1 MPQSMLGRPT
11 GDEQA
16 LLADTLQRPNE
27 ALSTRERVAETL
39 SNGGF
44 VAAVALLWMLAPPH
58 AVPLAPAIACVPIL
72 VLSMRIRIDTP
83 FGFTLPT
90 QLAFVPLLFA
100 MPIAVVPI
108 AVVLAEV
115 VVRAPDVLKG
125 TVRPA

>member
-27 ALSTRERVAETL
+27 ALSTRERIAEGL

-44 VAAVALLWMLAPPH
+44 VVAVALLWILAPPH

-100 MPIAVVPI
+100 LPIAIVPI
-108 AVVLAEV
+108 AVAGAGVLA
-115 VVRAPDVLKG
+115 RMPDVIKG
-125 TVRPA
+125 DL